1 MEPPHRVVSLAG
13 RQTTIPGSN
22 VIPSSLRSAV
32 TRIATL
38 LVVLTG
44 FAAGA
49 HGASNQAQLA
59 DYTHAVAALLPPA
72 TQRTLTLIDG
82 TPRQLLALRSYVRAG
97 EKVAERWSWTDEQI
111 EAFSKTRQHRQL
123 LREVKGIKARFE
135 AENPGYTLYANTEVR
150 SLDAQIERWNANA
163 SVKAVARRIERAALK
178 ELAKQDYPEKPDALS
193 VERFSEFLRHWHPP
207 TPPPLAAPGLSKHG
221 QLRAID
227 FAVFKDG
234 KLIAP
239 TNLKASESVWVREG
253 WSARLKQAT
262 LNTRFEGPLRVPHE
276 PWHYEYDPGKEIQ
289 VAQKCDAPQASVN
302 C

>member
-1 MEPPHRVVSLAG
+1 M
-13 RQTTIPGSN
+13 
-22 VIPSSLRSAV
+22 RS
-32 TRIATL
+32 ATL
-38 LVVLTG
+38 LLVLAS

-49 HGASNQAQLA
+49 DGASNQARLA
-59 DYTHAVAALLPPA
+59 DYTHAVAASLPSA
-72 TQRTLTLIDG
+72 TQRTLALIDG

-97 EKVAERWSWTDEQI
+97 DRVAERWSWTDEQI
-111 EAFSKTRQHRQL
+111 EAFSKTREYRQL

-135 AENPGYTLYANTEVR
+135 ADNPGYTLYANTEVR
-150 SLDAQIERWNANA
+150 SLDVQIERWNSNG
-163 SVKAVARRIERAALK
+163 SVKAVARRIERAALR
-178 ELAKQDYPEKPDALS
+178 ELARQDYSEKPDALS

-207 TPPPLAAPGLSKHG
+207 TPPALAAPGISKHG

-234 KLIAP
+234 KVIAP

-253 WSARLKQAT
+253 WSDRLKQAT
-262 LNTRFEGPLRVPHE
+262 LNTRFDGPLRVPHE
-276 PWHYEYDPGKEIQ
+276 PWHYEYDPSKKVQ